1 MQENATSPTM
11 LMHMSNYIRHIY
23 IYINIQNLYWIMC
36 NELLNRIMIM
46 STFTKT

>member
-11 LMHMSNYIRHIY
+11 LMHISNYIRHIF
-23 IYINIQNLYWIMC
+23 INIQNLYWIMC
-36 NELLNRIMIM
+36 NELLNKIMIM